1 MNTEWSKESLKRVE
15 GWGWHSDERL
25 VSMPHVCHLVP
36 ARDSEESSELA
47 GVGGAGGRGE
57 DESHG
62 I

>member
-1 MNTEWSKESLKRVE
+1 VSVL
-15 GWGWHSDERL
+15 HICRL
-25 VSMPHVCHLVP
+25 VA

-57 DESHG
+57 DESLG

>member
-1 MNTEWSKESLKRVE
+1 MSVL
-15 GWGWHSDERL
+15 HICRL
-25 VSMPHVCHLVP
+25 VA

-57 DESHG
+57 DESLG